1 MPESERATD
10 TRTRLLDAAE
20 QLVLDRGFAGT
31 TVGAVID
38 RVGVTKGAF
47 FHHFDSKAELGRAL
61 VERYAEADIR
71 EFEQNLALAERLS
84 DDPLRQMLAFVTL
97 YQEKMEGLEAPY
109 AGCLMA
115 SYCYE
120 QDLLDEETLSV
131 GRRTMAAWRRRLSEK
146 LDRVVEEHPPAGEVD
161 IAGLADMVTVIVEGA
176 FVLSRTMREPDAV
189 ARQLGHYRRYLEL
202 LFEG

>member
-131 GRRTMAAWRRRLSEK
+131 GRRTMAEWRRRLSEK